1 MKTMIK
7 STMKCVAIA
16 LCVLLAACT
25 TDVYDTVSSSVS
37 EVR

>member
-25 TDVYDTVSSSVS
+25 TDVYEPKTDPASP
-37 EVR
+37 E